1 MKMKYYKVA
10 MRQKLTP
17 LPDWHSQHSVR
28 KKRTPT
34 SLGNISFFSI
44 AGFSNA
50 SPRDER
56 GEKRDSWILSYVLEF
71 LWWIPC
77 CCSATSCLTLC
88 NSMDCSTPGFPVLHC
103 LLELAQIHVHWVGDA
118 IQPSHPLL
126 PSSPFAFSL
135 SQGCHCES
143 VGDSLLRMLLHRKA
157 T

>member
-1 MKMKYYKVA
+1 MKYYKVA

-56 GEKRDSWILSYVLEF
+56 GEKRDS
-71 LWWIPC
+71 
-77 CCSATSCLTLC
+77 
-88 NSMDCSTPGFPVLHC
+88 
-103 LLELAQIHVHWVGDA
+103 
-118 IQPSHPLL
+118 
-126 PSSPFAFSL
+126 
-135 SQGCHCES
+135 
-143 VGDSLLRMLLHRKA
+143 
-157 T
+157 

>member
-1 MKMKYYKVA
+1 MKMKYYKVG

-77 CCSATSCLTLC
+77 CCSATSCPTLC

-126 PSSPFAFSL
+126 PSSPFAFRL